1 MPTSEAEYAALLT
14 RNPQLHE
21 VNAKGRTPAT
31 PAQSVSADGEP
42 EKTFMAEIIKLARQH
57 GYETYHT
64 HNSRKSDPGFPD
76 LVLCR
81 PASTTSP
88 GRLIFAEL
96 KSSTGKLTTD
106 QHRWLSVLEH
116 SIPDIE
122 VYCWRPRDYPALA
135 SILRRQ

>member
-1 MPTSEAEYAALLT
+1 MPMSEAEYAALLA
-14 RNPQLHE
+14 RNPALRE
-21 VNAKGRTPAT
+21 VNGQGETPAIL
-31 PAQSVSADGEP
+31 AQSVDADEEP
-42 EKTFMAEIIKLARQH
+42 EKTFMAAIIKLAKQH
-57 GYETYHT
+57 GYEAYHT

-81 PASTTSP
+81 PRSATSL

-96 KSSTGKLTTD
+96 KSSTGKLTTG

-116 SIPDIE
+116 SLPDVE